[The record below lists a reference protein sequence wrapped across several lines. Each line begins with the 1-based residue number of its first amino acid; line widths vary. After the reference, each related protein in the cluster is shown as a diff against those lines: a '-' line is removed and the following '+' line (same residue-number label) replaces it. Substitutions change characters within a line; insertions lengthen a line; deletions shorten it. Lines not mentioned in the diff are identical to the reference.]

1 MKQQA
6 IWMIAGM
13 LVIAVLMTVISWNPL
28 PLIVIGAAS
37 YVTWQVAKGL
47 DG

>member
-6 IWMIAGM
+6 IWMIGGM
-13 LVIAVLMTVISWNPL
+13 LAVAVLMTVISWNPL
-28 PLIVIGAAS
+28 PLIVIAAVS

>member
-6 IWMIAGM
+6 IWMIGGM
-13 LVIAVLMTVISWNPL
+13 LVVAVLMSVISWNLL
-28 PLIVIGAAS
+28 PLIVMAAVS
-37 YVTWQVAKGL
+37 YVTWHVAKGL